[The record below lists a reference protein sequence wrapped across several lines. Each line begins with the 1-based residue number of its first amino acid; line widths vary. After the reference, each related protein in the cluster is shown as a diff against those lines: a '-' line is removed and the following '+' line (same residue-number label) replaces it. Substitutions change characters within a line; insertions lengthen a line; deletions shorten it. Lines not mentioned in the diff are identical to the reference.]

1 MEELL
6 IRITSNPGIFSG
18 KPIIR
23 DMRIRV
29 QDVLEM
35 LAGGMKEEEI
45 LNDFPYL
52 ERYDIKACLLYA
64 ALKMSHPVIHAA
76 GKF

>member
-1 MEELL
+1 MDDQLK
-6 IRITSNPGIFSG
+6 RITSNPGIFSG

-29 QDVLEM
+29 QAVLEM
-35 LAGGMKEEEI
+35 LAGGRIEEEI
-45 LNDFPYL
+45 VNDFPYL
-52 ERYDIKACLLYA
+52 EPEDIKACFLYA

-76 GKF
+76 